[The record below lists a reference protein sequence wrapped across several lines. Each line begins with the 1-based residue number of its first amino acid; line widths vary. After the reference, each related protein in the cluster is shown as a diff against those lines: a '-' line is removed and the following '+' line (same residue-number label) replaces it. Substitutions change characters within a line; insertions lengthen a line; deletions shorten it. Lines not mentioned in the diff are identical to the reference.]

1 MNQIH
6 FCSSSRGLAS
16 LGIKGSGHMPGVVH
30 TKKGATT
37 HELVNTAT
45 VARVNAN

>member
-1 MNQIH
+1 
-6 FCSSSRGLAS
+6 
-16 LGIKGSGHMPGVVH
+16 VVH

-45 VARVNAN
+45 GARVNAN